1 MILDNGVCTL
11 FHAADVSQPGYM
23 PQQQLTPYFQS
34 WYGEIFTESSP
45 VWPTEGR
52 KELRVDARIRVLQ
65 CRQIRQNDVAV
76 LMDVASAEE
85 IPAGTPRYS
94 IERVAHAID
103 DDGPTEISD
112 LSLKEISP

>member
-1 MILDNGVCTL
+1 MILDKGIVTL
-11 FHAADVSQPGYM
+11 FHAQDVSAPGFM

-34 WYGEIFTESSP
+34 WYGEIFMESSP

-52 KELRVDARIRVLQ
+52 KELRVDQRVRVLQ
-65 CRQIRQNDVAV
+65 NRQIRQNDVAV
-76 LMDVASAEE
+76 LLPVASAAE

-112 LSLKEISP
+112 LTLKEITP

>member
-1 MILDNGVCTL
+1 MILDDGIVTL
-11 FHAADVSQPGYM
+11 FRAADVSQPGFM
-23 PQQQLTPYFQS
+23 PVQQLTPYFQS
-34 WYGEIFTESSP
+34 WYGEIFMESSP

-52 KELRVDARIRVLQ
+52 KELRVDQRIRVLQ
-65 CRQIRQNDVAV
+65 NRQIRQNDVAV
-76 LMDVASAEE
+76 LLPVASAAE

-112 LSLKEISP
+112 LTLKEITP

>member
-1 MILDNGVCTL
+1 MILDDGICTL
-11 FHAADVSQPGYM
+11 FHAKDVSEPGYM

-34 WYGEIFTESSP
+34 WYGEIFMESSP

-52 KELRVDARIRVLQ
+52 KELRVDQRIRVLQ
-65 CRQIRQNDVAV
+65 NRGIRQNDVVV
-76 LMDVASAEE
+76 LISVSDEAS

-94 IERVAHAID
+94 IERVAHAVD

-112 LSLKEISP
+112 LTLKEITP